1 MLDIDASF
9 APVPEFQTTR
19 RLVAERALLSHDR
32 LEGVELMTSTVIPAI
47 AVPECAKAAPS
58 VKRFAP
64 SGETARKGAAE
75 SAQEM
80 GYAALFAAVPAEC
93 LPEPT
98 LFLAPSPATDMAEE
112 EPVLPAQ
119 AEPVAEPLGDAITAE
134 ARPVTPRRPLRFTSA
149 REAGDA
155 APVTLPTLNL
165 FSDVFHDDIL
175 DQPDLDPR
183 LRRSRERAMSRLA
196 AYESALPPEARNLW
210 HDDAAT
216 VSAEAHAAASTEA
229 TAEVSAPAAVMHAQT
244 ESTPMS
250 AAAAALPRRPVRH
263 IEVKRRAEDR
273 PAAIT
278 ASHDPLQDHLHRV
291 RDALY
296 TADPA
301 EEPAPQPEPALHL
314 RLLAL
319 LMHVALLLATLPD
332 RLATA
337 LAPFTP
343 SLRRGYS
350 LRLATAASLATAAVM
365 MLHQLDP
372 SRLL

>member
-9 APVPEFQTTR
+9 APAPEFQTTR

-32 LEGVELMTSTVIPAI
+32 LEGVGILTSPVIPAI
-47 AVPECAKAAPS
+47 AVPECAKATPP
-58 VKRFAP
+58 VKRFAARD
-64 SGETARKGAAE
+64 ETPRKGAAE
-75 SAQEM
+75 IAQET
-80 GYAALFAAVPAEC
+80 GYAALFAAVPAES
-93 LPEPT
+93 LPEPSF
-98 LFLAPSPATDMAEE
+98 FLASAADEDLAEEAPALTALADPATAPHP
-112 EPVLPAQ
+112 EPVM
-119 AEPVAEPLGDAITAE
+119 AE

-149 REAGDA
+149 RETGDA

-196 AYESALPPEARNLW
+196 AYESALPSEQRNLW

-216 VSAEAHAAASTEA
+216 APAETHAEARSEASAEMSPP
-229 TAEVSAPAAVMHAQT
+229 APVVQAQT
-244 ESTPMS
+244 ESTPMP
-250 AAAAALPRRPVRH
+250 AAALPRRPVRH
-263 IEVKRRAEDR
+263 IEVKRRAADR
-273 PAAIT
+273 SAAT
-278 ASHDPLQDHLHRV
+278 VAFHDPLQDHLHRV

-296 TADPA
+296 TVDP
-301 EEPAPQPEPALHL
+301 EDEPAPQPEPALHL

-332 RLATA
+332 RLASA
-337 LAPFTP
+337 LAQFTP

-350 LRLATAASLATAAVM
+350 LRLATAASLAAAAVM
-365 MLHQLDP
+365 VLRQVDP